1 MAQIGICL
9 LWQQDGGILEWEFL
23 SLAKPFLRE
32 NLFVV
37 VGTRIHQYVLRLVE
51 VISMTHLVHLLDEVM
66 AHLAAAEEGEC
77 LDGKPAPG
85 FLVQEQGNVIDE
97 GVVGGYGV
105 QTVDGL

>member
-1 MAQIGICL
+1 M
-9 LWQQDGGILEWEFL
+9 
-23 SLAKPFLRE
+23 
-32 NLFVV
+32 

-51 VISMTHLVHLLDEVM
+51 VISMTHLVHLLDKMM

-85 FLVQEQGNVIDE
+85 FLVQEQGNVINE

>member
-9 LWQQDGGILEWEFL
+9 LWQQDGGIFEWEFL

-51 VISMTHLVHLLDEVM
+51 VILVTHLVHLLDKMM
-66 AHLAAAEEGEC
+66 AHLAAAEEGER

-85 FLVQEQGNVIDE
+85 FLVQEQGNVINE